1 MKTIRGDLIT
11 LAKSG
16 EFDVIVHGCNCFC
29 TMGRGIALQIK
40 KEFPEAYIADC
51 ETIKGDAFKLGVIS
65 TSVIYRYQEPFVVVN
80 AYTQYD
86 FRGPNQN
93 ADYQA
98 IRNAF
103 RLIKERFSGKSIAYP
118 KIGAGLARGDWNVI
132 SKIIDEELVG
142 EDHTLVEWER

>member
-16 EFDVIVHGCNCFC
+16 EFDVIAHGCNCFC

-40 KEFPEAYIADC
+40 KEFPEAYTADSA
-51 ETIKGDAFKLGVIS
+51 TRKGDTSKLGDIS
-65 TSVIYRYQEPFVVVN
+65 TSVICRYKKPFVIVN

-86 FRGPNQN
+86 YRGPNPN
-93 ADYQA
+93 VDYGA

-103 RLIKERFSGKSIAYP
+103 RLIKERFSGKSLAYP
-118 KIGAGLARGDWNVI
+118 KIGAGLARGDWKVI
-132 SKIIDEELVG
+132 SKIIDEELAG
-142 EDHTLVEWER
+142 EDLTLS